1 MFLFRLRFNNWNS
14 KLCVLFVSVSNQID
28 IVSKTIRQQQ
38 KRQYLHSMR
47 VIKFGLKFNQL
58 LLAWSMLLQLL
69 SKCIFIS
76 NEHIFIYLFENYII
90 RVVSGTK
97 KSSNTLKYVFLSIFD
112 VDVVVFF
119 LPSLFCTRICTYVLV
134 F

>member
-28 IVSKTIRQQQ
+28 IVSKTIWQQQ

-47 VIKFGLKFNQL
+47 VIKCGLKFNQL

-112 VDVVVFF
+112 VDIVVLF